1 MARLTNA
8 DRGFFKLVRQAVL
21 ANPFSDVREGLD
33 LAIAGCRDKAYGPEV
48 VSQAVQAVQRRVD
61 ALERARRADIRLY
74 KGQDRSLME
83 STFLHDAFHR
93 FIPQFDRL
101 IADQLA
107 AGDKNLKVAFAPQV
121 LALLDKRGFSSET
134 AQRYFE
140 LCFQLRRAFFFIQKN
155 LVGCSPCMRKL
166 RERLWNNV
174 FTHNLDWY
182 EHYLWN
188 RMEDFSTLIL
198 GPTGAGKGT
207 AAVAIGR
214 SGYIPF
220 DAQAGRFVESFT
232 HSFTALNL
240 SQYSPTLIESELFGH
255 RKGAFTGAVE
265 DYKGSFDRCSPHGA
279 VFLDEIGE
287 VAPAVQIKL
296 LKILQER
303 TFTPVGSHQEHR
315 FSGRVIAA
323 TNRSLEEIRG
333 GAILRKDFFYRL
345 CSDVIVVPSLAQRIR
360 EDPRE
365 LEDLLAHTVARI
377 LGKPSPELTAE
388 LSRSISREPGRDY
401 AWPGNVRELE
411 QCVRRLLLNQSYSA
425 EPPQTADLADWLAQ
439 GLKAGRLDMQSLVS
453 GYCCALYE
461 RFGTYEAVARR
472 TKVDRRTVKRHI
484 EDARGRFEK
493 NALRHWRD

>member
-1 MARLTNA
+1 
-8 DRGFFKLVRQAVL
+8 
-21 ANPFSDVREGLD
+21 
-33 LAIAGCRDKAYGPEV
+33 
-48 VSQAVQAVQRRVD
+48 
-61 ALERARRADIRLY
+61 
-74 KGQDRSLME
+74 
-83 STFLHDAFHR
+83 
-93 FIPQFDRL
+93 L
-101 IADQLA
+101 I
-107 AGDKNLKVAFAPQV
+107 
-121 LALLDKRGFSSET
+121 
-134 AQRYFE
+134 
-140 LCFQLRRAFFFIQKN
+140 I
-155 LVGCSPCMRKL
+155 
-166 RERLWNNV
+166 
-174 FTHNLDWY
+174 
-182 EHYLWN
+182 
-188 RMEDFSTLIL
+188 

-287 VAPAVQIKL
+287 VAPALQIKL

-323 TNRSLEEIRG
+323 TNRSLEEIRSG
-333 GAILRKDFFYRL
+333 EILRKDFFYRL
-345 CSDVIVVPSLAQRIR
+345 CSDVIIVPSLARRIR
-360 EDPRE
+360 EDPQE

-377 LGKPSPELTAE
+377 LGKPSPELTAQ
-388 LSRSISREPGRDY
+388 LSRSISSEPGRGY

-425 EPPQTADLADWLAQ
+425 EPPQALDLADWLAQ

-453 GYCCALYE
+453 GYCCALYA
-461 RFGTYEAVARR
+461 RLGTYEAVARQAR
-472 TKVDRRTVKRHI
+472 VDRRTVKRYI
-484 EDARGRFEK
+484 EEGQGRFAKDPE
-493 NALRHWRD
+493 RSWRG